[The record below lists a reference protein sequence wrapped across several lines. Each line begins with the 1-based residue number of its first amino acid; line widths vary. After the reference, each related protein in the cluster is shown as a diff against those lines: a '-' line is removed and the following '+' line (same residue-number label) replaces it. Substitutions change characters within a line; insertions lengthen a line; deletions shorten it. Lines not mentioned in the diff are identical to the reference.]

1 MPILLSLC
9 AALSFGAGDFF
20 GGLAARRASVLAV
33 VVVAQLTGLALL
45 VLSSPWSI
53 PHAPD
58 AGTLSWS
65 VFAGLTGAVAAL
77 TLYPALAIGSA
88 SEVAPLSAV
97 IGTALPVVFGVVTG
111 ERPSTSAWLGIAL
124 AALTIVLVSSDGGG
138 GAQAPGL
145 RRRALWLAA
154 TSGVFIGAFL
164 IAFQRAG
171 TEQGLLPLLIARG
184 TSAPLL
190 ALVLVLRHE
199 RLRPEGSKPAGAM
212 ATGVFDIAANAFY
225 MSALAKAPISLVATL
240 SNLYPAFTVLLGV
253 LVLRD
258 RPRFAQQLGLALAL
272 VAIVLITR

>member
-1 MPILLSLC
+1 M
-9 AALSFGAGDFF
+9 
-20 GGLAARRASVLAV
+20 
-33 VVVAQLTGLALL
+33 
-45 VLSSPWSI
+45 
-53 PHAPD
+53 
-58 AGTLSWS
+58 
-65 VFAGLTGAVAAL
+65 
-77 TLYPALAIGSA
+77 
-88 SEVAPLSAV
+88 
-97 IGTALPVVFGVVTG
+97 
-111 ERPSTSAWLGIAL
+111 
-124 AALTIVLVSSDGGG
+124 LVSSDGGG